1 MPDVESC
8 LGECLTRQLRR
19 QSLWLKDSYVW
30 VLKTKVIKERSGVS
44 ALDVGCGPG
53 FVMEALKGQFTI
65 AGVDIDD
72 DMVRACRS
80 RGLDVQK
87 GSAYR
92 LPYREGA
99 FDVVY
104 CTFLLLW
111 LNEPSRALEE
121 MARVSRSHVLCLAEP
136 DLGARIDHP
145 ESLAELGRLL
155 VEGMRAQGGDPFIG
169 RKLRELCERCGLVVE
184 VGAHPGVWD
193 LRRLRQEYDD
203 EWRYVESTASTAS
216 KDELRRLRHA
226 WRGALSK
233 GSLFQYNPIFYALG
247 RKR

>member
-1 MPDVESC
+1 M
-8 LGECLTRQLRR
+8 
-19 QSLWLKDSYVW
+19 
-30 VLKTKVIKERSGVS
+30 S

-53 FVMEALKGQFTI
+53 FVMEMLKGQFAV
-65 AGVDIDD
+65 AGVDIDE
-72 DMVRACRS
+72 DMVRACRA
-80 RGLDVQK
+80 RDLDVQK
-87 GSAYR
+87 ASAYQ
-92 LPYREGA
+92 LPYRDGA

-111 LNEPSRALEE
+111 LRQPSRALEE

-145 ESLAELGRLL
+145 GSLASLGPLL
-155 VEGMRAQGGDPFIG
+155 AEGLGAQGADPFIG
-169 RKLRELCERCGLVVE
+169 RKLRELCEHCGLAVE
-184 VGAHPGVWD
+184 VGVHPGVWD
-193 LRRLRQEYDD
+193 IARLRQEYDD

-216 KDELRRLRHA
+216 KDKLRKLRSA
-226 WRGALSK
+226 WRDALSR